1 MKTAGIIFIV
11 FGALNLIAFILTAMN
26 GSTQAAA
33 TSISAAVML
42 FVLGGLF
49 IHIGNKRE
57 KEKKE
62 KEEWNNK

>member
-1 MKTAGIIFIV
+1 MKTVGIIFIV
-11 FGALNLIAFILTAMN
+11 FGALNLIVFICAAIY
-26 GSTQAAA
+26 GSAQAAA
-33 TSISAAVML
+33 THISGSIML

-49 IHIGNKRE
+49 IHIGNKRK